1 MRGCHAVFTT
11 FLSGIFMT
19 FSQFDLHPAV
29 LEALNAQNFTTPSP
43 IQDAAI
49 PPLLARADQDALLLA
64 ATGTGKTAAYGLPL
78 IHHIHNDGHKASLQA
93 LVIVPTRELCIQ
105 VGEALTSFSSRLPGF
120 QVCIAYGGAS
130 IGLQARALSRKP
142 AILVATPGR
151 LLDLI
156 ARGDADISTIERLVL
171 DEGDELLTPGF
182 LEDIQKIRTFLPQ
195 NHTTWM
201 VSATLPDTIRA
212 EVFSLLKNPITI
224 RPDDSP
230 ENPEKLEHVCHCM
243 RERHRFPALLRVLQA
258 NPGARS
264 LIFCRTR
271 KESQELTERLTA
283 AGFPAE
289 ALHGDLSQA
298 QRETT
303 VNRFRQGRFLLLV
316 ATNVA
321 ARGIDLPGLPLVI
334 HYRLP
339 EVSETYT
346 HRSGRTARAGHS
358 GMAVALISPEE
369 RGRMAGIARRTGLAF
384 VPTPLPSIREI
395 RERQLVHLAANIQ
408 ENVPADMDPEIL
420 ADAEKHMASCSRE
433 DLIRALLAVHAPAL
447 AGANAILDQEKLDAP
462 LSAPPRP
469 FQKGFSAHT
478 DRALCRCFVNA
489 GTLDGLTPASMG
501 RFIAKTAGI
510 QAGRIRKIDMR
521 REFSFVDVDS
531 DTATILKNTVR
542 DIALGGR
549 SVSVKALAPRKPG
562 RPKKHSA

>member
-1 MRGCHAVFTT
+1 
-11 FLSGIFMT
+11 MT

-29 LEALNAQNFTTPSP
+29 LEALDSQNFTTPSP
-43 IQDAAI
+43 IQNAAI
-49 PPLLARADQDALLLA
+49 PLLLAKADQDALLLA

-78 IHHIHNDGHKASLQA
+78 IHHIQKDGKNGCLQA

-105 VGEALTSFSSRLPGF
+105 VGDALTAFTSRMPGF
-120 QVCIAYGGAS
+120 QVCIAYGGSS
-130 IGLQARALSRKP
+130 IALQARALSKKP

-151 LLDLI
+151 LIDLI
-156 ARGDADISTIERLVL
+156 SRGDANISTIQRLVL

-182 LEDIQKIRTFLPQ
+182 LEDIQKIRGFLPQ
-195 NHTTWM
+195 THTTWM
-201 VSATLPDTIRA
+201 VSATLPDTIKG
-212 EVFSLLKNPITI
+212 EVFSLLKNPAVV
-224 RPDDSP
+224 RPEDCP
-230 ENPEKLEHVCHCM
+230 EAPERLEHICHCM
-243 RERHRFPALLRVLQA
+243 RERHRFPALIRVLQA

-358 GMAVALISPEE
+358 GIAVALISPEE

-384 VPTPLPSIREI
+384 LPTPLPGIPEI
-395 RERQLVHLAANIQ
+395 RERQLAHIAANIM
-408 ENVPADMDPEIL
+408 ENLPADMDQSIL
-420 ADAEKHMASCSRE
+420 AEAEKHMASCSRE
-433 DLIRALLAVHAPAL
+433 DLIRALLAVHAPSL
-447 AGANAILDQEKLDAP
+447 ASSNSILDQEKLDAP
-462 LSAPPRP
+462 MTPARP
-469 FQKGFSAHT
+469 FQKGASSPAGRNT
-478 DRALCRCFVNA
+478 LCRCFVNA

-510 QAGRIRKIDMR
+510 QATRIRKIDMR
-521 REFSFVDVDS
+521 REFSFVDVDP

-542 DIALGGR
+542 DIAFGGR
-549 SVSVKALAPRKPG
+549 SVSIKALAPRKPSRAG
-562 RPKKHSA
+562 KHSA